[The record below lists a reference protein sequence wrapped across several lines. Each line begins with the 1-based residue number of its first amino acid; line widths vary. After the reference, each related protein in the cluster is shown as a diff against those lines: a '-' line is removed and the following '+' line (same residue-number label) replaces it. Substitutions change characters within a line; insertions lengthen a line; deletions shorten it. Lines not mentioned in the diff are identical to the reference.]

1 MQRQIGPL
9 RAIALVSGAAL
20 TSVLVGCSAPT
31 KSESPSSM
39 QMNHISTQAEAE
51 ALKPGDSF
59 AMVCSMCKYV
69 VVHDV
74 GHDKLHVDMLTAGQ
88 GHSCVDCGGSVS
100 VVGTGEG
107 EGKREVVK
115 HVCTKCGADAM
126 FVCATSPS
134 AGSK

>member
-1 MQRQIGPL
+1 
-9 RAIALVSGAAL
+9 
-20 TSVLVGCSAPT
+20 
-31 KSESPSSM
+31 M

-59 AMVCSMCKYV
+59 AMVCSMCRYV
-69 VVHDV
+69 VVHEV
-74 GHDKLHVDMLTAGQ
+74 GKDNLHVNLMTAGK
-88 GHSCVDCGGSVS
+88 GHTCVDCDGSVS

-107 EGKREVVK
+107 EGKSEVVK

-126 FVCATSPS
+126 FACATKRR